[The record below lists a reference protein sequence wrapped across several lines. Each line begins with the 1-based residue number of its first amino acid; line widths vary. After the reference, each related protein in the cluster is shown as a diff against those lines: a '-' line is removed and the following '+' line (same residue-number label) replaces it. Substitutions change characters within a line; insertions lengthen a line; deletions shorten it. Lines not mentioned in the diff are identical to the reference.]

1 MKQEAPLMQRGFS
14 CFGGCLLL
22 AVISMGQRNTRW
34 KSSCLVFSPEG
45 FAGVSEGLA
54 QQTLA
59 MIEWKAQIVG

>member
-1 MKQEAPLMQRGFS
+1 VKRVSFCPNFKLCER
-14 CFGGCLLL
+14 LLL
-22 AVISMGQRNTRW
+22 AAVSTGGRNTRW

-54 QQTLA
+54 QQTLV